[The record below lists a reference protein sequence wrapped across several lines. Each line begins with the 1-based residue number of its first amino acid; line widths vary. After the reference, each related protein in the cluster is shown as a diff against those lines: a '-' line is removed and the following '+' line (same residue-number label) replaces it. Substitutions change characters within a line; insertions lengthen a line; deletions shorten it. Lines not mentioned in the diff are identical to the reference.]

1 MKSFLGK
8 LEPYIYSVFRI
19 LTGFLFLWHGSSI
32 LFKFPPPMAGSG
44 SMPVILVFIIGF
56 LNFFGGLLVMVGLF
70 TPIAAFIVSGEM
82 AVAYWMA
89 HASKAFLPIMNQG
102 ELSVLYCFA
111 FLFIASK
118 GSGFW
123 SIDRLIFRK

>member
-1 MKSFLGK
+1 
-8 LEPYIYSVFRI
+8 
-19 LTGFLFLWHGSSI
+19 
-32 LFKFPPPMAGSG
+32 MAGSG